1 MAAGQGTRSSL
12 WAGGVMTGSDRL
24 AKIKER
30 WEGRCFLPER
40 DVEWLVA
47 ALVAERATNERLR
60 ELLEKC
66 ACGVD
71 YPDDVCLVHSPQL
84 VAERALSDALAAA
97 LETLCNEPTHP
108 YIDEW
113 YNVRKASQAALAAH
127 RSARAERHDSA

>member
-1 MAAGQGTRSSL
+1 MND
-12 WAGGVMTGSDRL
+12 DRL
-24 AKIKER
+24 ADIQRHFIEGNER
-30 WEGRCFLPER
+30 GLVRR
-40 DVEWLVA
+40 DEVVPVVFGDVAWLVA

-84 VAERALSDALAAA
+84 MAERALSDALAAA

-113 YNVRKASQAALAAH
+113 YNVRKASQAALEAY